1 MIRGIH
7 HVAIHTRN
15 FERTCAFYKDAFD
28 FVPVIDELSWK
39 DNEFFDSV
47 IGLEGTAGRLIM
59 LKANNMYLEVWEYSS
74 PPGLQNDPLN
84 PNDLGYTHFA
94 IDTDDIERDYERLIA
109 AGMTFHRTVPDDVDG
124 IRAVYGRDPD
134 GRLIELQQAA
144 PEHAFSL
151 DRLEMLKLKVR
162 NG

>member
-7 HVAIHTRN
+7 HVAIHTKN
-15 FERTCAFYKDAFD
+15 FEGICAFYKEAFG
-28 FVPVIDELSWK
+28 FVPVVDEIHWS

-47 IGLEGTAGRLIM
+47 IGLTGTAGRLVM

-74 PPGLQNDPLN
+74 PPGLQLDPLN

-94 IDTDDIERDYERLIA
+94 VDTDDIEEDYERLIA
-109 AGMTFHRTVPDDVDG
+109 AGMTFHRTVPDYVDG

-144 PEHAFSL
+144 PDHAFSL
-151 DRLEMLKLKVR
+151 ERLELLKLKA
-162 NG
+162 NND